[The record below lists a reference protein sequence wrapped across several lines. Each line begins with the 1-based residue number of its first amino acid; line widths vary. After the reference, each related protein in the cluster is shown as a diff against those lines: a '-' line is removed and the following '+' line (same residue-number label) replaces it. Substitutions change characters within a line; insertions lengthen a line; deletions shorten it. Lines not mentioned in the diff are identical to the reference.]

1 MGSLKLVTTG
11 EKPIKVGKQ
20 QIIFDVEGETF
31 KIKIGEDLDLEEVY
45 TVLLSAVVYLE
56 DLALGM
62 VAHPE
67 SQELH

>member
-1 MGSLKLVTTG
+1 MSKT
-11 EKPIKVGKQ
+11 IGKQ

-62 VAHPE
+62 VAHLE
-67 SQELH
+67 SKELH